1 MSRHIRNLEIVY
13 DILVKCRQVFRD
25 LNGDSVV
32 ALKKMERLCTEI
44 DNVLDEHKNEQ
55 KYK

>member
-44 DNVLDEHKNEQ
+44 DNVLEEHKNEQ

>member
-13 DILVKCRQVFRD
+13 DILVKCRQAFRD

-32 ALKKMERLCTEI
+32 AQKKMERLCTEI
-44 DNVLDEHKNEQ
+44 DNVLEEHKNEQ

>member
-13 DILVKCRQVFRD
+13 DILVKCRQAFRD

-32 ALKKMERLCTEI
+32 ALKKMERLCNEI
-44 DNVLDEHKNEQ
+44 DNVLEEHKNEQ